1 MIQGKTNK
9 FSGLYKD
16 IYEDGKASIFHFKN
30 LGLNPPDEFKIA
42 AKYVL
47 GIEFNKQLENS
58 RKSMN
63 DHEFQEA
70 IDINNEAKSLD
81 INLDKKLANSIFTEK
96 ITDAMYALA
105 KNPEIHRIEE
115 ILNLFKYVEA
125 LGLRIDTSESQNTY
139 FNKIHEIL
147 DDVASGEEEVNSDY
161 DRKFVLLLL
170 ELGSKLNINTDFYKE
185 TFDKLMSPLNARK

>member
-63 DHEFQEA
+63 NHELQEA

-96 ITDAMYALA
+96 ITDAIY
-105 KNPEIHRIEE
+105 
-115 ILNLFKYVEA
+115 
-125 LGLRIDTSESQNTY
+125 
-139 FNKIHEIL
+139 KIGCRQR
-147 DDVASGEEEVNSDY
+147 A
-161 DRKFVLLLL
+161 
-170 ELGSKLNINTDFYKE
+170 
-185 TFDKLMSPLNARK
+185 